1 MSNVGDYNIIYDS
14 EDFSILSP
22 SYLDTSDSVTD
33 QEGIDG
39 ENEETSSDTQN
50 DYIDYSDYYNNIID
64 NQLLIESQIDNL
76 NENINVLNENLKI
89 SIGLNFALCVGIAI
103 FIFWRI
109 LNNLL
114 GIGKA

>member
-1 MSNVGDYNIIYDS
+1 MDNVGDYNFIYDS
-14 EDFSILSP
+14 EDFSVLSP
-22 SYLDTSDSVTD
+22 SYLDSSDSVTD
-33 QEGIDG
+33 QEGFDG
-39 ENEETSSDTQN
+39 ENEETTPDTET

-76 NENINVLNENLKI
+76 NENINVMNENIKI

>member
-1 MSNVGDYNIIYDS
+1 MSDVGDYNIIYDS

-22 SYLDTSDSVTD
+22 SYLDSSDSVTD

-39 ENEETSSDTQN
+39 ENEEVFSNTEV
-50 DYIDYSDYYNNIID
+50 DYPDYTDYYNNIID
-64 NQLLIESQIDNL
+64 NQLLIQSQVDNL
-76 NENINVLNENLKI
+76 NENIIVLNDNLKI
-89 SIGLNFALCVGIAI
+89 MCGLNFALCAGIAI

>member
-1 MSNVGDYNIIYDS
+1 MSDVGDYNIIYDS

-22 SYLDTSDSVTD
+22 SYLDTSDSVTN

-39 ENEETSSDTQN
+39 ENEETTSDIQS

-64 NQLLIESQIDNL
+64 NQLLIVSQIDNL